1 MTPATASTDTV
12 APTSTIVT
20 PADGATVQAG
30 LITVNGTATDVG
42 GVVGGVEVSVDGG
55 TTWHAASGR
64 ESWSYTWTPTGPG
77 SVTLKSRA
85 VDDSG
90 NLETPGAGI
99 QVTIAPRTCP
109 CSIWEGTG
117 TPAVPDANDDQPI
130 EVGVKFQADVDG
142 YITGLR
148 FYKGGQNTGTHVG
161 HLWDSAGNQLAAA
174 TFTGETA
181 SGWQQVALDQPVAIT
196 AGTPYVASYHSS
208 GGGYAYTERGFDTA
222 VVNAPL
228 RALANGEDGPN
239 GVYKYG
245 ASGFPTSTYNSSN
258 YWVDVVFAT
267 TVGPDTTPP
276 TVVALAPAAGASG
289 VSPAASI
296 SADFSEPL
304 AAASVS
310 GATFELR
317 DNSNVLVPAT
327 VTYLA
332 PQRRMQLKPDSALAP
347 STTYTARIVGGSGG
361 VTDVAGN
368 ALAADRTWSFTTAA
382 PPPPPPDEGPGGPI
396 LVIASA
402 ANPFSR
408 YYAEILRAEGLNSFM
423 VRDISLIDAAFL
435 GNYQVAILG
444 EMALSSPQVAML
456 ADWVAAGGNLI
467 AMRPAAGLA
476 PLLGLNAAGGTLANG
491 YFLVDTRAA
500 PGAGIVGQTMQFHGD
515 ASLYTLNGATA
526 VAMLY
531 SNATTATG
539 NPAVTQR
546 SVGSAGGQAAS
557 FAFDLARSV
566 VLTRQGNP
574 AWQGQNRD
582 GQDGPTRSDDM
593 FYGNYSPDPQPD
605 WVNLDKVA
613 IPQADEAQ
621 RLLANLIT
629 GMAADRLPLPR
640 FWYFPR
646 GEKAV
651 VVMTHDDHGSGDI
664 VGRLNSYNAASPT
677 GCSVDDWECV
687 RSTTY
692 AYVSSQISDAQI
704 ASFKAQGHEVVI
716 HVTTGCADFTP
727 QSLRNDYDRDI
738 TAFAATFPSAGPP
751 LTQRTHCIAFSDW
764 DSQPTVQLENG
775 IRLDVNYYFWP
786 PAWVQD
792 RPGLFTGSGIPMR
805 FARVDGTMIDV
816 YQATT
821 QMTDES
827 GQSYPYTIDTLLD
840 RALGPEGY
848 YGAFVNNLHTDGGAN
863 AANAAAATVASAQA
877 RGVPIISA
885 GQLLTWLDGRNG
897 SSFANI
903 SYAGDTLTF
912 DVRVGAGANGL
923 TALLPAVS
931 GAKTLQALSRAG
943 SAVPFTVSTIK
954 GVAYAQFEAAPGTY
968 SATFGADTTAP
979 TVVAVTP
986 PDAATGVAVGT
997 AVTVQ
1002 FSEPMNAATLTG
1014 GGFELRDP
1022 SNALVAAT
1030 VAYNGVT
1037 ATLTPGAP
1045 LAPGTQYTARILTSA
1060 TDAAGNALTTAIRVD
1075 PSPPRPALPA
1085 PAQSGPPVRPRKIL
1099 WSQTTGPS
1107 SWASS
1112 SAAARQGTSRASAST
1127 AATRRSRVPLPRRCG
1142 AAPAP
1147 ALPQPPSAA

>member
-1 MTPATASTDTV
+1 
-12 APTSTIVT
+12 
-20 PADGATVQAG
+20 
-30 LITVNGTATDVG
+30 
-42 GVVGGVEVSVDGG
+42 
-55 TTWHAASGR
+55 
-64 ESWSYTWTPTGPG
+64 
-77 SVTLKSRA
+77 
-85 VDDSG
+85 
-90 NLETPGAGI
+90 
-99 QVTIAPRTCP
+99 
-109 CSIWEGTG
+109 
-117 TPAVPDANDDQPI
+117 
-130 EVGVKFQADVDG
+130 
-142 YITGLR
+142 
-148 FYKGGQNTGTHVG
+148 
-161 HLWDSAGNQLAAA
+161 
-174 TFTGETA
+174 
-181 SGWQQVALDQPVAIT
+181 
-196 AGTPYVASYHSS
+196 
-208 GGGYAYTERGFDTA
+208 
-222 VVNAPL
+222 
-228 RALANGEDGPN
+228 
-239 GVYKYG
+239 
-245 ASGFPTSTYNSSN
+245 
-258 YWVDVVFAT
+258 
-267 TVGPDTTPP
+267 
-276 TVVALAPAAGASG
+276 
-289 VSPAASI
+289 
-296 SADFSEPL
+296 
-304 AAASVS
+304 
-310 GATFELR
+310 
-317 DNSNVLVPAT
+317 
-327 VTYLA
+327 
-332 PQRRMQLKPDSALAP
+332 
-347 STTYTARIVGGSGG
+347 
-361 VTDVAGN
+361 
-368 ALAADRTWSFTTAA
+368 
-382 PPPPPPDEGPGGPI
+382 
-396 LVIASA
+396 
-402 ANPFSR
+402 
-408 YYAEILRAEGLNSFM
+408 M

-435 GNYQVAILG
+435 GGYQVAILG
-444 EMALSSPQVAML
+444 EMALSSAQIAML
-456 ADWVAAGGNLI
+456 SDWVAAGGNLI

-476 PLLGLNAAGGTLANG
+476 PLLGLNAASGTLADG

-526 VAMLY
+526 VALLY

-539 NPAVTQR
+539 NPAVTQH

-582 GQDGPTRSDDM
+582 GEAGPTRSDDM
-593 FYGNYSPDPQPD
+593 FYGNYSLDPQPD
-605 WVNLDKVA
+605 WVNLDKIA

-664 VGRLNSYNAASPT
+664 VGRLNSYNTASPT
-677 GCSVDDWECV
+677 GCSVNDWECV

-692 AYVSSQISDAQI
+692 AYASSQISDAQI
-704 ASFKAQGHEVVI
+704 GSFKAQGHEFVS

-727 QSLRNDYDRDI
+727 QSLRNDYSRDI
-738 TAFAATFPSAGPP
+738 TAFATTFPSAGPP

-786 PAWVQD
+786 PAWVQN

-805 FARVDGTMIDV
+805 FARVDGAMIDV

-848 YGAFVNNLHTDGGAN
+848 YGAFVNNLHVDGGAN

-903 SYAGDTLTF
+903 SYAGATLTF

-923 TALLPAVS
+923 TALLPAAS

-954 GVAYAQFEAAPGTY
+954 GVAYAQFEAVPGAY
-968 SATFGADTTAP
+968 AATFGADTTAP

-986 PDAATGVAVGT
+986 PHAATGVTVGT
-997 AVTVQ
+997 AITVQ
-1002 FSEPMNAATLTG
+1002 FSEPMNPATLTG

-1037 ATLTPGAP
+1037 AGLTPSAP
-1045 LAPGTQYTARILTSA
+1045 LAPGTQYTARILTAA
-1060 TDAAGNALTTAIRVD
+1060 TDAAGNALTTAYAWSFTTAAGTACPCSIWPTSATPENPVVADDGAIELGVKFRSSTAGYITGIRFYRGNTTIAGPFAATLWSSTGTRLATATLGSVTAAGWQEVLFANPFAVAADTTYVASYFVPANARYGATPAYFAAAGTTNPPLTALQSGVD
-1075 PSPPRPALPA
+1075 GPNGVYKYGTASSFPTDSFNNTNYWVDVVFAYPDSTPPAISARTPA
-1085 PAQSGPPVRPRKIL
+1085 PGATGVVPSVDVTVQFNEPMNAATINATTIRLRASGAGSDVAAAITYAAGTRTAIL
-1099 WSQTTGPS
+1099 NPDGDLALDTDYEVTIAGSVADASNNPLGTDVTWTFRTVPAAPLLDATVADFAAGTPGACYVSQTADGEIILSPTVGTEFSGTTQPDGWGTVPWTGGS
-1107 SWASS
+1107 ATFNG
-1112 SAAARQGTSRASAST
+1112 AAATVDGARLATDASFTPGRSLEFVAT
-1127 AATRRSRVPLPRRCG
+1127 FGAATFQHVGFGQLLENTSGEYWAMFGTWEATNTLYRART
-1142 AAPAP
+1142 
-1147 ALPQPPSAA
+1147 